1 MTQHHGSAADLSA
14 LKGMKPFDEF
24 IITSGI
30 TGVGNVY
37 EYRGGIAGW
46 VLISRADGAGFVA
59 NVGINGTPQTQTVTN
74 TGTRTRFTFDPAI
87 SACNISILAGAD
99 VAALDEGL
107 VYCFSAPTTGV
118 ADDWLTETNTA
129 PRFKIKQADGVR
141 SHYFNGATV
150 TYVDVKAVG
159 TGVDM
164 DVTVEGI
171 V

>member
-1 MTQHHGSAADLSA
+1 MAYIRIEPANRFVDDAT
-14 LKGMKPFDEF
+14 
-24 IITSGI
+24 GI
-30 TGVGNVY
+30 VY
-37 EYRGGIAGW
+37 EDRGP
-46 VLISRADGAGFVA
+46 VLGMVPIDYGGANIVA

-74 TGTRTRFTFDPAI
+74 TGTRTRFTFDPPI